1 MNMVKPL
8 IHKRG
13 CMMAIRYRINYTKAI
28 ETILWLVNE
37 KPDID
42 IYHIGK
48 AIFYAEKYH
57 LNRYA
62 RPIIGDI
69 YQKGEY
75 GPFPSTIRDI
85 IQHKTE
91 WLDPDQLQESTKAF
105 DVVNNPYPTPI
116 PKRLPN
122 IDYFSGTDL
131 ECLKKALNEVGD
143 LSFDELKKLT
153 HEEESFLSA
162 IENNQ
167 INYELLIDRDNPLR
181 NEIIKEMR
189 EINRYVC
196 L

>member
-1 MNMVKPL
+1 
-8 IHKRG
+8 
-13 CMMAIRYRINYTKAI
+13 MAIQYRINYTKAI
-28 ETILWLVNE
+28 ETVLWLVSQ
-37 KPDID
+37 KPDLD

-48 AIFYAEKYH
+48 AIFYAEKCH
-57 LNRYA
+57 LNKYA

-85 IQHKTE
+85 IQQKTE
-91 WLDPDQLQESTKAF
+91 WLNPDQLRESIKAF
-105 DVVNNPYPTPI
+105 EVVNNPYPTPI

-122 IDYFSGTDL
+122 LNYFSGTDL
-131 ECLKKALNEVGD
+131 ECLTKALNEVGD
-143 LSFDELKKLT
+143 LSFDELRDLT

-167 INYELLIDRDNPLR
+167 INYELLIDKDNPLR

-189 EINRYVC
+189 ETNKYVC
-196 L
+196 I